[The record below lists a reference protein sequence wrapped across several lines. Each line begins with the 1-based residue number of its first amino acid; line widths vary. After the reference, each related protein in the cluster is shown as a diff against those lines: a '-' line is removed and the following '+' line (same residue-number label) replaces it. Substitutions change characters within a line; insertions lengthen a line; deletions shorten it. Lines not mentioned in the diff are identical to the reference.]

1 MISTILGTAH
11 LLFNEKEKVGT
22 LISAIET
29 ELVILFHVSGLLSH
43 IIPDFIGLRLNVA
56 HDIETE
62 LMQSVSI
69 VTFMPYGFIC
79 HYLPKA
85 I

>member
-29 ELVILFHVSGLLSH
+29 ELVILFHCLKRL
-43 IIPDFIGLRLNVA
+43 PDFPLLFLRC
-56 HDIETE
+56 T
-62 LMQSVSI
+62 
-69 VTFMPYGFIC
+69 
-79 HYLPKA
+79 
-85 I
+85 